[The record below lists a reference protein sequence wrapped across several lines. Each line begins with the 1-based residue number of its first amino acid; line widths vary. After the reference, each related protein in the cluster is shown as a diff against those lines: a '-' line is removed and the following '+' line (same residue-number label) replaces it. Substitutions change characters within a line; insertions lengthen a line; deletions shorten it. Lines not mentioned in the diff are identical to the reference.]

1 MSAYQNA
8 QESTDQSKVGLEPA
22 ASTGRYV
29 EVNGLRLHYLDY
41 GNEGL
46 PPMLCI
52 HGGGAHGHW
61 FDYIASAFTDTY
73 RVLALDLRGHGDS
86 EWAEP
91 PVYGFDVYAAD
102 VAAFAEKLDL
112 RDFVLIGHSMGGMVS
127 LVYTAQH
134 PGRVRKLV
142 VVDTT
147 ILMGADRIAKMRA
160 FGAKPASSYATL
172 EELVSRYRLEPAG
185 AQMAAPEVLRYVAEC
200 SARQHSDGA
209 WRHKFDRRVY
219 ATFERRDGRPLWEK
233 VTMPALLVKGGLS
246 DRVSAEMQEEVK
258 KRAPQ
263 VKLAEVPHSDHH
275 VTLDNP
281 RGFVEAVTVFLGD
294 QGQRA

>member
-1 MSAYQNA
+1 MSAHQPT
-8 QESTDQSKVGLEPA
+8 QISTDQQKVGLEPA
-22 ASTGRYV
+22 AATSRLV
-29 EVNGLRLHYLDY
+29 EVNGLKLHYLDY

-61 FDYIASAFTDTY
+61 FDYVARGFTNDY
-73 RVLALDLRGHGDS
+73 HVRALDLRGHGDS

-102 VAAFAEKLDL
+102 VASFVEKLDL

-147 ILMGADRIAKMRA
+147 ILMSADRIAKMRE

-185 AQMAAPEVLRYVAEC
+185 TRMAAPEVLRHVAEC
-200 SARQHSDGA
+200 SARRHPDGA

-233 VTMPALLVKGGLS
+233 VTIPALLVKGGLS
-246 DRVSAEMQEEVK
+246 ERVSAEMQEEVK

-263 VKLAEVPHSDHH
+263 VQLAEVPDSDHH

-281 RGFVEAVTVFLGD
+281 RAFVDVVTPFLTG
-294 QGQRA
+294 

>member
-1 MSAYQNA
+1 MTAHQNTT
-8 QESTDQSKVGLEPA
+8 STHYSKVDLEPA
-22 ASTGRYV
+22 ASTSRFL

-41 GNEGL
+41 GSEGL

-61 FDYIASAFTDTY
+61 FDYIASAFTGNY
-73 RVLALDLRGHGDS
+73 HVRALDLRGHGDS

-112 RDFVLIGHSMGGMVS
+112 RDFVLLGHSMGGMVS
-127 LVYTAQH
+127 LVYTVQH

-142 VVDTT
+142 VVDTRT
-147 ILMGADRIAKMRA
+147 LMSAERIAKMRM
-160 FGAKPASSYATL
+160 FGTRPPSSYATR

-185 AQMAAPEVLRYVAEC
+185 SQMASPEVLRHIAKC
-200 SARQHSDGA
+200 SARQHADGT

-219 ATFERRDGRPLWEK
+219 ATFERRDGMPLWAK
-233 VTMPALLVKGGLS
+233 VTIPALLVKGALS
-246 DRVSAEMQEEVK
+246 GRISAEMYEEVK
-258 KRAPQ
+258 QRAPQ
-263 VKLAEVPHSDHH
+263 VKLAEVPDSDHH

-281 RGFVEAVTVFLGD
+281 RAFVECVAPFLSE
-294 QGQRA
+294 

>member
-1 MSAYQNA
+1 MSAHPN
-8 QESTDQSKVGLEPA
+8 ERGDTDRQTSGLEPA
-22 ASTGRYV
+22 ASTGRHV

-61 FDYIASAFTDTY
+61 FDYVAAGFTSRY
-73 RVLALDLRGHGDS
+73 HVRALDLRGHGDS
-86 EWAEP
+86 DWTEP
-91 PVYGFDVYAAD
+91 PDYRFDAYAAD
-102 VAAFAEKLDL
+102 VAAFSEKLDL

-127 LVYTAQH
+127 LVHTVQH

-142 VVDTT
+142 VVDTRT
-147 ILMGADRIAKMRA
+147 LMSAERIAKMRD
-160 FGAKPASSYATL
+160 FGTKPARSYATR

-185 AQMAAPEVLRYVAEC
+185 TQMAAPDVLRHIAER
-200 SARQHSDGA
+200 SARQQPDGT

-219 ATFERRDGRPLWEK
+219 ATFERRDGMPLWEK
-233 VTMPALLVKGGLS
+233 VTIPALLVKGALS
-246 DRVSAEMQEEVK
+246 GRISAEMYEEVK

-263 VKLAEVPHSDHH
+263 VKLAEVPDSDHH

-281 RGFVEAVTVFLGD
+281 SVFIEAVSAFLED
-294 QGQRA
+294 

>member
-1 MSAYQNA
+1 MTARQNTQKNSDPKQA
-8 QESTDQSKVGLEPA
+8 DLEPA
-22 ASTGRYV
+22 ASTSRFV
-29 EVNGLRLHYLDY
+29 EVNGVKLHYLDY

-61 FDYIASAFTDTY
+61 FDYVASSFTSTY
-73 RVLALDLRGHGDS
+73 HVLALDLRGHGDS
-86 EWAEP
+86 EWTEP

-102 VAAFAEKLDL
+102 VAALAEKLDL

-127 LVYTAQH
+127 LVYTVQH

-142 VVDTT
+142 VVDTRT
-147 ILMGADRIAKMRA
+147 LMSAERIAKMRD
-160 FGAKPASSYATL
+160 FGGRPPSSYATR
-172 EELVSRYRLEPAG
+172 EELVARYRLEPAG
-185 AQMAAPEVLRYVAEC
+185 TQMAAPEVLRHIAER
-200 SARQHSDGA
+200 SARQHADGT

-219 ATFERRDGRPLWEK
+219 ATFERRDGMPLWAK
-233 VTMPALLVKGGLS
+233 VTIPALLVKGGLS
-246 DRVSAEMQEEVK
+246 GRISAEMYEEVK

-263 VKLAEVPHSDHH
+263 VKLAEVPDSDHH

-281 RGFVEAVTVFLGD
+281 RVFAEAVTAFLGE
-294 QGQRA
+294 